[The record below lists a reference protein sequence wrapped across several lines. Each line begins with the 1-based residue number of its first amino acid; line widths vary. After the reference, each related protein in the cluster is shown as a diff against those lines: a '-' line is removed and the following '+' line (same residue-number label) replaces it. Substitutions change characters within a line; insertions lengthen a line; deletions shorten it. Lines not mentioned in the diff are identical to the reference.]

1 MLWIVLVR
9 VYNKLNK
16 IVILVLLLLSVAG
29 PCDAQKLIEY
39 ASGIGSRDPESADIW
54 VLYRGVKA
62 RHEGMTLRSDSAH
75 YNTRENSF
83 TAFGHVKIQLSDTTF
98 IYGDRL
104 FYDGNTRI
112 VDIWDD
118 TVVLIDGGTQLLANH
133 ITYERNRATA
143 YYTQWGYGFSGNRTL
158 ESRQGEYNSD
168 LDEFFIYNEVVLTD
182 TNMQLFTDTLIYNTK
197 TEVAHFESPTY
208 IYSDSSVIYSELGNY
223 NTATRYAISYRNS
236 HVDNQGKMIE
246 SDTLFYDDTERFG
259 KAQGNVKIVDSTNNI
274 TCTGFYGETSQERCF
289 SYVTGR
295 ALVLFVDEEGDSL
308 FLHADTVYVTTDSSN
323 HLQTVR
329 ANYKVKVY
337 RRDAQ
342 AMCDS
347 AFYSAPDSLLS
358 LYLNPVLWYEH
369 YQCVAD
375 TIELCHDT
383 SGVRQ
388 AWLRSSCFA
397 VQQVDVEKFNQL
409 KGRQGIVY
417 FAQGEPLYADVLGN
431 AQMVY
436 YITEGDSV
444 ENTALVGVN
453 VGMGTDIRIYF
464 DTTRA
469 PSRVVAYDKPDLMT
483 YPVSMLPEEWRRM
496 KDFRWMAS
504 CRPRKPEDVFVW

>member
-1 MLWIVLVR
+1 MLI
-9 VYNKLNK
+9 
-16 IVILVLLLLSVAG
+16 LLSVAVT
-29 PCDAQKLIEY
+29 CDAQKLIEY
-39 ASGIGSRDPESADIW
+39 SSGMGSRDPQNADIW
-54 VLYRGVKA
+54 ILYRGVKA
-62 RHEGMTLRSDSAH
+62 RHEGMTLQSDSAH
-75 YNTRENSF
+75 YNTKENSF
-83 TAFGHVKIQLSDTTF
+83 TAFGNITIRLSDTTF

-104 FYDGNTRI
+104 LYDGDTRI

-118 TVVLIDGGTQLLANH
+118 TVVLIDGATELLANH

-143 YYTQWGYGFSGNRTL
+143 YYTQWGYGFSGERTL

-168 LDEFFIYNEVVLTD
+168 RDEFFIYNEVVLSDSST
-182 TNMQLFTDTLIYNTK
+182 QLFTDTLIYNTK

-208 IYSDSSVIYSELGNY
+208 IYTDSSVIYSELGDY
-223 NTATRYAISYRNS
+223 NTATHFAISFKKS
-236 HVDNQGKMIE
+236 HVDNKGRLIE
-246 SDTLFYDDTERFG
+246 SDTLYYDDQERYG
-259 KAQGNVKIVDSTNNI
+259 RAYGNVIIYDSANDI
-274 TCTGFYGETSQERCF
+274 TCTGLYGETSQERNF
-289 SYVTGR
+289 SFVTGK
-295 ALVLFVDEEGDSL
+295 ALVLFVDEESDSL
-308 FLHADTVYVTTDSSN
+308 YLHADTVYVTTDSSN

-347 AFYSAPDSLLS
+347 AFYSAADSLLS
-358 LYLNPVLWYEH
+358 LYMNPVLWYEH

-375 TIELCHDT
+375 TIELQHDT

-397 VQQVDVEKFNQL
+397 VQQVDAEKFNQL
-409 KGRQGIVY
+409 KGRQGVVY
-417 FAQGEPLYADVLGN
+417 FAKGELLYADVMGN

-469 PSRVVAYDKPDLMT
+469 PSRVVTYDNPDLMT
-483 YPVSMLPEEWRRM
+483 YPVSMVPEEWRRM
-496 KDFRWMAS
+496 KDFRWEARR
-504 CRPRKPEDVFVW
+504 RPRKPEDVFVW